1 MEKQRWYSEEPP
13 VTDELSGAEVEL
25 YVRRSD
31 EHLVRFDP
39 QHIIDALVREAR
51 LDVEMAT
58 RISQEIKQ
66 LIIRSG
72 IRALSSSLIRELV
85 DAKLI
90 EYGLEKAHRAHSRL
104 GVPLYDADRII
115 RQAAREAGAHPHGP
129 EGTSLT
135 LAEAIKREYAIL
147 SVFSDRVADAHL
159 TGDIHIQG
167 IGAIDRPHALVSS
180 IDYIKRHGMALP
192 FNFSSSRPAR
202 HPEVLIAHIVKMS
215 AALQGYLSGPIVWD
229 SLNFSL
235 APFLTDCDD
244 RDLRQLAQA
253 LVFELSAPAVARGGQ
268 VITCDL
274 HLDWDAPP
282 YLASRPAIGPLG
294 QETGK
299 THAEYADPA
308 RRFLHQ
314 LLEVYLEGD
323 GSGRPFLT
331 PRLILHITD
340 SLMTSPAAPPLLEL
354 VGQIAVS
361 KGGLRLVF
369 DREERLSYWSR
380 FGVMFEPSHER
391 VETWRWRTASLQS
404 VALNLPRLGYRAKG
418 DLLTVLQ
425 SLTELL
431 EVAAQAHLERRVFLE
446 KLMALGENGPL
457 ALLALRRSEATFLK
471 LAWTTHLICPI
482 GLDELVTALGE
493 KHLHESD
500 RAVDLALRILGHL
513 VHETERLSLKHNVR
527 FVLADSDDEL
537 TAHRFARLD
546 LRSREADQASRV
558 VSGDA
563 ATGDVYYTNPLKV
576 LPAAPT
582 SALERVR
589 IEGLLHH
596 LGCYRVTTPIWLGD
610 RATDP
615 APMTLL
621 LTRAFYQTHCASLL
635 PAPEFTLCLEC
646 GQTIRG
652 LHSPCP
658 HCRSSRV
665 DGLAISAHHFSR
677 VSGWNRGL
685 IAQLRDRYRVDEN
698 FD

>member
-1 MEKQRWYSEEPP
+1 MEKERHYSEEPS
-13 VTDELSGAEVEL
+13 VTDGLSGTEVDL

-31 EHLVRFDP
+31 ENLVRFDP
-39 QHIIDALVREAR
+39 QHIVEALVREAR
-51 LDVEMAT
+51 LDMEMAT

-90 EYGLEKAHRAHSRL
+90 EYGLERAHRAHSRL

-115 RQAAREAGAHPHGP
+115 RQAARESGARVHGP

-159 TGDIHIQG
+159 VGDIHIQG

-202 HPEVLIAHIVKMS
+202 HPEVLIAHMVKMS

-229 SLNFSL
+229 SVNFSL

-244 RDLRQLAQA
+244 RELRQLAQA

-268 VITCDL
+268 VISCDL
-274 HLDWDAPP
+274 HLDGEAPP
-282 YLASRPAIGPLG
+282 YLASREALGPLG
-294 QETGK
+294 QGTGK
-299 THAEYADPA
+299 TYAEYADLA

-323 GSGRPFLT
+323 GAGRPFLT
-331 PRLILHITD
+331 PRVILHVTD
-340 SLMTSPAAPPLLEL
+340 SLMTSPAAPPLLER
-354 VGQIAVS
+354 VAQVAVS
-361 KGGLRLVF
+361 TGGIRIVF
-369 DREERLSYWSR
+369 DRDERLSYWSR
-380 FGVMFEPSHER
+380 FGVLFEPGHQR
-391 VETWRWRTASLQS
+391 AETWRWRTASLQS
-404 VALNLPRLGYRAKG
+404 VALNLPRLGYRANG
-418 DLLTVLQ
+418 DVLTVFQL
-425 SLTELL
+425 LTELL
-431 EVAAQAHLERRVFLE
+431 EIAAQAHLERRVFLE

-457 ALLALRRSEATFLK
+457 ALLAVRRSEATFLK

-482 GLDELVTALGE
+482 GLDELVATLSAA
-493 KHLHESD
+493 HLHESD

-513 VHETERLSLKHNVR
+513 VHEAERLSLKHKVR

-546 LRSREADQASRV
+546 LRSASADQASRV
-558 VSGDA
+558 VSGDP
-563 ATGDVYYTNPLKV
+563 ATGDVYYTNPLKT
-576 LPAAPT
+576 LPGARA
-582 SALERVR
+582 SALERTR
-589 IEGLLHH
+589 IEGLLHQ
-596 LGCYRVTTPIWLGD
+596 LGCYGVTTPLWLGD

-615 APMTLL
+615 APMMLL
-621 LTRAFYQTHCASLL
+621 LSRAFYQTHSASLL

-646 GQTIRG
+646 GRTTRG

-658 HCRSSRV
+658 HCRSPRV
-665 DGLAISAHHFSR
+665 DGLALSTRYFSR

-685 IAQLRDRYRVDEN
+685 LAHLGDRYRVDEN
-698 FD
+698 FE